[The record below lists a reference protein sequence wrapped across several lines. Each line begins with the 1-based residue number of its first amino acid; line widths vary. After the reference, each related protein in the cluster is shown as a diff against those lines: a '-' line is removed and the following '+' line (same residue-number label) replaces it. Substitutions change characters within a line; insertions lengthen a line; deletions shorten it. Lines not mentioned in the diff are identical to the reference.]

1 MKEIHTVIFDFDG
14 TLADT
19 HIAIRQAF
27 FQTLGDVNAPIPI
40 GPFFDEICCQNL
52 EGMFQSLGVVDK
64 EQLQYAV
71 SQYCRRYRAISPKM
85 TRLFSGVFEILS
97 TLHEYQYS
105 LAIGT
110 NESRDNLENLFPSL
124 GLRDL
129 FAVTVCE
136 NEVSYPKPYP
146 EMVFRIMEETGSSPS
161 ETLMVGDSVL
171 DMQIGKT
178 TGCYTCGVTYGS
190 HSEEKLRA
198 FSPDWIIHQPTELL
212 GILGLPPLPGHFAS
226 QVQFMETL
234 SLLDRSGVAAKEV
247 HRHAHLQSLLYRT
260 Y

>member
-1 MKEIHTVIFDFDG
+1 MKRIHTVIFDFDG

-19 HIAIRQAF
+19 HNAIRQAF
-27 FQTLGDVNAPIPI
+27 YQTLGDINAPKPI
-40 GPFFDEICCQNL
+40 GPFFDEISCQSL

-71 SQYCRRYRAISPKM
+71 SRYCQRYRSISPKI
-85 TRLFSGVFEILS
+85 TRLFSGVSETLS
-97 TLHEYQYS
+97 ALREYKYS

-110 NESRDNLENLFPSL
+110 NESRNNLESLFPSL
-124 GLRDL
+124 GLCDF

-146 EMVFRIMEETGSSPS
+146 EMIDKIMEVTGSLPS

-178 TGCYTCGVTYGS
+178 TGCYTCAVTYGS

-198 FSPDWIIHQPTELL
+198 FSPDWIIHEPSELL
-212 GILGLPPLPGHFAS
+212 CVLGLPSIPGNLASPL
-226 QVQFMETL
+226 QFMETP
-234 SLLDRSGVAAKEV
+234 SM
-247 HRHAHLQSLLYRT
+247 
-260 Y
+260 